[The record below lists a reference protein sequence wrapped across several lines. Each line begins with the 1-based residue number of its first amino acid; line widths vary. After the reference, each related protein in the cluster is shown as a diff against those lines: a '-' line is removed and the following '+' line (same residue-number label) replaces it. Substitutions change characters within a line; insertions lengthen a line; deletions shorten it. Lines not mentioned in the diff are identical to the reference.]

1 MTDIK
6 KSAKDKAPAK
16 RKKLQLNKQTLRDVS
31 ATDKAKDVRGG
42 AVKGGARG
50 TPNTEWG
57 GCSDRRIKAGI
68 RPLANALT
76 TIDRLRPVAFRY
88 TDEYRRDR
96 PSIEEVEYYNVIAQ
110 EYREVFPQA
119 VKGSGERLADGSEI
133 LQVDTYPAMIHAI
146 AAIQELHGKVT
157 VLAQE
162 NAALRRQ
169 LIAFKKRL
177 FAGENT
183 VATQGVGSL
192 VPESA

>member
-6 KSAKDKAPAK
+6 KTTKDKASAK
-16 RKKLQLNKQTLRDVS
+16 PKKLQLNKETL
-31 ATDKAKDVRGG
+31 KDLSIKKG
-42 AVKGGARG
+42 ASPKGGAGRRG
-50 TPNTEWG
+50 DQWGTG

-88 TDEYRRDR
+88 TDEYRRHR

-146 AAIQELHGKVT
+146 AAIQELHGKVR

-162 NAALRRQ
+162 SAALRRQ
-169 LIAFKKRL
+169 LIAFKKRR
-177 FAGENT
+177 FASENT